1 MQLADFIY
9 ICIVVFTKNITIMAM
24 PIRSVPVL
32 EGEVARRFIRE
43 AKANEKKRGT
53 QKLSEE
59 AIANY
64 LGIIEKAKKYGTL
77 SF

>member
-1 MQLADFIY
+1 
-9 ICIVVFTKNITIMAM
+9 MAM

-53 QKLSEE
+53 NKLSDE
-59 AIANY
+59 AIASY
-64 LGIIEKAKKYGTL
+64 KRIIERAKMEGTL
-77 SF
+77 PF

>member
-1 MQLADFIY
+1 
-9 ICIVVFTKNITIMAM
+9 MAM

-53 QKLSEE
+53 SKFSEE
-59 AIANY
+59 DISSFQRFM
-64 LGIIEKAKKYGTL
+64 EKTERLGTL
-77 SF
+77 SL